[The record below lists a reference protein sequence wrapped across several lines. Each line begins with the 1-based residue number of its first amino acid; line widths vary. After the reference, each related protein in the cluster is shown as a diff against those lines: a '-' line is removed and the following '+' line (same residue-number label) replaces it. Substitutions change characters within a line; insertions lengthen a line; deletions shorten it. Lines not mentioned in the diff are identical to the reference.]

1 MNVCSLLGR
10 MLSPNPIIQNPTNS
24 QNFNRYSYA
33 LNNPM
38 VYTDPSGYYSGSGSS
53 GNSYYIDGMQVSA
66 GAFSACTN
74 GLDFGSYSIEGYGN
88 EYEEFNLA
96 IFNFEKEMKQREF
109 RLKLE
114 ESKYILFNYKYPP
127 IFINTSAHL
136 YTSSFDGG
144 GPIKKNSQSSNT
156 FPNFVPKISDF
167 MYQEASSDFG
177 NTGATS
183 GVGDEGGSTLTWI
196 GLGLK
201 AAELPAKGT
210 EGILRSFQSSNYGV
224 LNAAIVNDFP
234 TSRINGIIK
243 STSTFSTA
251 VKWTGR
257 GFVIGGAFVDFY
269 EGTEAVL
276 DKNYNKA
283 LMSGLNL
290 GVGLGTAAIGG
301 PLGVGLYT
309 SYKII
314 MAPPPGNP
322 SGYITPL
329 CVTDKT
335 IVILPKN

>member
-1 MNVCSLLGR
+1 M
-10 MLSPNPIIQNPTNS
+10 
-24 QNFNRYSYA
+24 
-33 LNNPM
+33 
-38 VYTDPSGYYSGSGSS
+38 
-53 GNSYYIDGMQVSA
+53 
-66 GAFSACTN
+66 
-74 GLDFGSYSIEGYGN
+74 
-88 EYEEFNLA
+88 
-96 IFNFEKEMKQREF
+96 
-109 RLKLE
+109 
-114 ESKYILFNYKYPP
+114 
-127 IFINTSAHL
+127 
-136 YTSSFDGG
+136 
-144 GPIKKNSQSSNT
+144 
-156 FPNFVPKISDF
+156 
-167 MYQEASSDFG
+167 
-177 NTGATS
+177 
-183 GVGDEGGSTLTWI
+183 GDEGGSTLTWI

-224 LNAAIVNDFP
+224 LNAAIVNEFP

-243 STSTFSTA
+243 STSTLSTA

-257 GFVIGGAFVDFY
+257 GFVIGGALVDAY
-269 EGTEAVL
+269 EVGEAL
-276 DKNYNKA
+276 KERDYNKA